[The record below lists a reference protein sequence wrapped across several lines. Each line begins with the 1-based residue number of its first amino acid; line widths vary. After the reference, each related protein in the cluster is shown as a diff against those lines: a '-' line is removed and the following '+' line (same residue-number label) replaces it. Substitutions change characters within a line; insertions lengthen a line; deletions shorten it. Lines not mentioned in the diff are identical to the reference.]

1 MSIDNFNKKIMKLKS
16 ELEHARAEIQKL
28 KNELKIFRFWKEDL
42 LLFFTLFCKMLAW
55 LIKPDQKMFRFFL
68 LNFFVGKIAML
79 GKKLLINSTE
89 IYNFIILALQ
99 SESIFFNNLFALLRH
114 KKQINF
120 TGILFRKKWNKFV

>member
-1 MSIDNFNKKIMKLKS
+1 
-16 ELEHARAEIQKL
+16 
-28 KNELKIFRFWKEDL
+28 
-42 LLFFTLFCKMLAW
+42 
-55 LIKPDQKMFRFFL
+55 
-68 LNFFVGKIAML
+68 ML

-120 TGILFRKKWNKFV
+120 TGILNEINLFRDSNGRSRYKAIQEIKIRN